1 MPHLGGA
8 DTYRQLRR
16 LNPNA
21 RVIVMSG
28 YNEQEVSSLFAGKG
42 VGDFLQKP
50 FTPVELQAKL
60 KQLIDG

>member
-8 DTYRQLRR
+8 DTFRQLRR
-16 LNPNA
+16 LNA
-21 RVIVMSG
+21 KIGVIVMSG

-50 FTPVELQAKL
+50 FTPVELQIKL
-60 KQLIDG
+60 KQLLGE